1 MAANAAI
8 VNQVYSRT
16 MADVIEKIRQPF
28 RDEGADEGALNAL
41 KEVRRTISLFTF
53 ARIFF

>member
-41 KEVRRTISLFTF
+41 KEVR
-53 ARIFF
+53 